1 VVFGEEPYAEFVGD
15 RSHLAFDDGRA
26 LQILTE
32 LKTKGIP
39 TVSVFLSGR
48 PLWVNPELNQS
59 DAFVAAFLPG
69 SEGGAVADL
78 LIRSPEGEIRH
89 DFQGK
94 LSFSWPAKATGE
106 LLNLGDTN
114 YQPQFAYGYGLTYS
128 DKTELAKLSEE
139 SGISADQVL
148 NFSRYLHAGKAVN
161 PWQLQL
167 LDKGQRTVVTEPLQ
181 KSAGDALEAVA
192 TDRLQQEDSV
202 LLTFHQDAAMALSH
216 TQGVALDLSRQ
227 ANGDMTLE
235 LEYQVV
241 AATEGK
247 VKVAMQCGDN
257 CTSALDFSSYFSSM
271 NGKGWQ
277 SLKIPLR
284 CFTAANSAFDLSKIS
299 QPLVL
304 EASSGFKLQLAKV
317 RLAENE
323 GQGQCGN

>member
-1 VVFGEEPYAEFVGD
+1 MPNLSAIA
-15 RSHLAFDDGRA
+15 SHLAFDDGRA

-32 LKTKGIP
+32 LKALGIP

-69 SEGGAVADL
+69 SEGGAVADV

-106 LLNLGDTN
+106 LLNLGDKN
-114 YQPQFAYGYGLTYS
+114 YQPQFAFGYGLTYS

-148 NFSRYLHAGKAVN
+148 NFSRYMHAGKAVN

-167 LDKGQRTVVTEPLQ
+167 LDKGQVTVVTEPLQ
-181 KSAGDALEAVA
+181 KSAGEALEAAA

-202 LLTFHQDAAMALSH
+202 LLTFHKDAAVALNH
-216 TQGVALDLSRQ
+216 AQGVALDLSRQ

-241 AATEGK
+241 AMTQGPETAK
-247 VKVAMQCGDN
+247 VTVGMNCGDN
-257 CTSALDFSSYFSSM
+257 CKSTLDFTSYFSGMS
-271 NGKGWQ
+271 GKGWQ

-284 CFTAANSAFDLSKIS
+284 CFTTANSAFDLTKIS

-304 EASSGFKLQLAKV
+304 EATSGVKLQLAKV

>member
-1 VVFGEEPYAEFVGD
+1 
-15 RSHLAFDDGRA
+15 
-26 LQILTE
+26 
-32 LKTKGIP
+32 
-39 TVSVFLSGR
+39 
-48 PLWVNPELNQS
+48 
-59 DAFVAAFLPG
+59 
-69 SEGGAVADL
+69 
-78 LIRSPEGEIRH
+78 
-89 DFQGK
+89 
-94 LSFSWPAKATGE
+94 

-161 PWQLQL
+161 PWQLQM
-167 LDKGQRTVVTEPLQ
+167 LDKGEVAVVTEPLQ
-181 KSAGDALEAVA
+181 KTAGGALEAAA

-202 LLTFHQDAAMALSH
+202 LLTFNQQAALALSH
-216 TQGVALDLSRQ
+216 AQGVALDLSRQ

-241 AATEGK
+241 AMAPDNAK
-247 VKVAMQCGDN
+247 VTIGMNCGEN
-257 CTSALDFSSYFSSM
+257 CKSVLDFSSYFSSM
-271 NGKGWQ
+271 NGQGWQ

-284 CFTAANSAFDLSKIS
+284 CFSTANSAFDLTKIS

-304 EASSGFKLQLAKV
+304 EATAGFKLQLAKV